1 VVTWVDQVRL
11 RGIALGK
18 GETLVK
24 RSALTGLP
32 RALVL
37 TAAALWSLS
46 LLGTLFALGIFFW
59 YDTDFWYCFE
69 VGQVLMVAALIL
81 SGFSIS
87 SGVLF
92 IHVRSQESYMTLESI
107 ALLICL
113 AIALVN
119 LLWIV
124 PTLLFL

>member
-1 VVTWVDQVRL
+1 MRL
-11 RGIALGK
+11 RGLVLDK
-18 GETLVK
+18 GEALLK

-37 TAAALWSLS
+37 AAAALLPLS
-46 LLGTLFALGIFFW
+46 ILGTLVALGIFFR
-59 YDTDFWYCFE
+59 YDTEFWYYLE
-69 VGQVLMVAALIL
+69 VGPVLMVAALIL
-81 SGFSIS
+81 TGFCVS

-92 IHVRSQESYMTLESI
+92 IHIRSQESYLTFESI
-107 ALLICL
+107 VLLVCF

-119 LLWIV
+119 LLWIA